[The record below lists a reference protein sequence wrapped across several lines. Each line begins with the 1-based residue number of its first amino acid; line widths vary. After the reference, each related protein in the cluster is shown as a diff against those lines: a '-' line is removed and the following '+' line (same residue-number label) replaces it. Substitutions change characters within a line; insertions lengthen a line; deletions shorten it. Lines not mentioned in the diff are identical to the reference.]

1 MKGGGY
7 MSHKEHELIHKLKDI
22 ESVLQD
28 HDNTAEQ
35 LTQIVNELKSVVQ
48 DLDKT
53 LAIQTEKQSHLF
65 YRIEQL
71 QQQIKVLESSGE
83 KETGRQRD
91 LIEKALMAFLG
102 ALITY
107 IFSLAK

>member
-1 MKGGGY
+1 
-7 MSHKEHELIHKLKDI
+7 MSHMENELIHKLKHI
-22 ESVLQD
+22 ELVLQD

-35 LTQIVNELKSVVQ
+35 LKKVTDELKSVVQ

-53 LAIQTEKQSHLF
+53 IAIHSEKQSHLF

-71 QQQIKVLESSGE
+71 QRQIEALEVSGE

-107 IFSLAK
+107 IFSLAGK